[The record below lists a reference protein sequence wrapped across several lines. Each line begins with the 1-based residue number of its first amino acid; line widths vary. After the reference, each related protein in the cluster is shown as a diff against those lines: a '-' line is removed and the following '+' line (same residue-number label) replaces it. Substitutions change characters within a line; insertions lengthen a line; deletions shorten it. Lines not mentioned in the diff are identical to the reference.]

1 MVFLSS
7 VLYEYFLLKNSVRQK
22 IWQTTGFQWIQS
34 KPKISICLTAISIFF
49 QHDRIIFLWLMWR
62 SQIKTNHK
70 LQTNHVLILNTLGP
84 KAIIDILIKCLKTL
98 GFFCKIQDKMCAE
111 IPTKIP
117 TNTPQVIHALIFC
130 VEFREL
136 SHLIHDLSQAEKK
149 IIVVTSNSMA
159 AANLKKVRTAASK
172 YIPYFHE

>member
-22 IWQTTGFQWIQS
+22 IWQTTGFQWIHS

-49 QHDRIIFLWLMWR
+49 QHDRIIFLRLVWR

-98 GFFCKIQDKMCAE
+98 EFFYKIQDKMCAE
-111 IPTKIP
+111 IATENTHKYPTSYSCPHFLRWI
-117 TNTPQVIHALIFC
+117 
-130 VEFREL
+130 L
-136 SHLIHDLSQAEKK
+136 SHLTRDLSQAEKK
-149 IIVVTSNSMA
+149 ITVLTSW
-159 AANLKKVRTAASK
+159 ASNKMTTEFHSKWQLWPFWVK
-172 YIPYFHE
+172 YM